1 MGEVFTYLRE
11 EDLVAVFSPKLCL
24 VVVGKNHSSQYI
36 TANTFRD
43 GMSLFQIICVLR
55 NTEIESER
63 GVPSWE
69 DADVN
74 KHESVLA
81 TDKAP
86 KEKFCVTWK
95 QPYVVGAGL
104 QNLGNTCY
112 MNATLQCLTYTAPLA
127 NYMLSQEHSQT
138 CCPLNTC
145 MICIL
150 QAHMIRALQ
159 HSGKV
164 IQPLRALVT
173 GFHKYKQEDAHEF
186 LMFVLGA
193 MQNSCLPG
201 HKDLDPQAENTSL
214 VCQLF
219 GGYWRS
225 QIKCLRCH
233 GISDTF
239 DPYLDISLDIKAA
252 QSVQEALKC
261 LVKPENLDGEEA
273 YDCATCLSRVPA
285 TKTLTLKTVPKVLIL
300 VLKRFCDFTGVKIGR
315 VVQYP
320 ECIDM
325 QPYMSHQNTEPLVY
339 VLYAVLVHAGLSC
352 HSGHYLCYIKAGNG
366 HWYEMDD
373 AKVTPCGITSVLNRQ
388 AYVLFYVQ
396 KSELNGHSIGFSHC
410 EEQSLLEVADQDMG
424 AQQRELHRPSN
435 MQVGEPCG
443 HKEDSATKEITL
455 DQWKILQQQN
465 RPKSELNIRKI
476 EGTLPSN
483 GIMIHPSKYRMG
495 MRKNHTEKEIYL
507 PAQCS
512 KDTGHL
518 PCVGMKKKGKPDHQR
533 QEFACG

>member
-55 NTEIESER
+55 NTEIETQ

-465 RPKSELNIRKI
+465 RPKSEFNIRKI

-483 GIMIHPSKYRMG
+483 GIMIHPSKYRVG

-507 PAQCS
+507 SAQCS

-518 PCVGMKKKGKPDHQR
+518 PCVGMKKKGNPDYQR

>member
-1 MGEVFTYLRE
+1 GEVSLSLMCFQNRFSTFNCP
-11 EDLVAVFSPKLCL
+11 VAKSPF
-24 VVVGKNHSSQYI
+24 V
-36 TANTFRD
+36 
-43 GMSLFQIICVLR
+43 
-55 NTEIESER
+55 
-63 GVPSWE
+63 
-69 DADVN
+69 
-74 KHESVLA
+74 VLA

-435 MQVGEPCG
+435 MQVGESCG

-465 RPKSELNIRKI
+465 RPKSEFNIRKI

-483 GIMIHPSKYRMG
+483 GIMIHPSKYRVG

-518 PCVGMKKKGKPDHQR
+518 PCVGVCPRANKRKNKQRKKSLLTERDRESEERRKRAREMNEKRKRGDERVDKR
-533 QEFACG
+533 GIFREE